1 MQAHGGQQA
10 DPLGKPGMS
19 VRAKTILLSLEPEA
33 EDLISPAVIFLSIE
47 F

>member
-1 MQAHGGQQA
+1 MQTHRGQQA
-10 DPLGKPGMS
+10 DPPGKPGKS
-19 VRAKTILLSLEPEA
+19 VRTTTILLSLEPEA